1 MQNMQGNHYA
11 WTPGDEMVWE
21 KLYRRQIKTIDAVS
35 YASFKKGLQLL
46 DFDAH
51 YIPSFDQINERL
63 QKLTGWTIYPVPGLI
78 DNQYFFEQMLDRKF
92 GSTQWLRTM
101 AQLDY
106 LEEPD
111 MFHDVFGHIPL
122 LTDPAITDF
131 LYGLARVAA
140 QHLGDEDVIEKLAR
154 LYWYTIEFGLVQEGA
169 KCKIYGAGILSSI
182 GESAFCLSDDAN
194 RKTFF
199 LEEVLNT
206 PYIKDKFQ
214 EQYFVLYSMTQ
225 LKSILKN
232 LEQHFNQ
239 NN

>member
-1 MQNMQGNHYA
+1 MRQMHMNHYA
-11 WTPGDEMVWE
+11 WTPGDELVWE
-21 KLYRRQIKTIDAVS
+21 KLYRRQMKTIDLVS

-46 DFDAH
+46 EFDPH
-51 YIPSFDQINERL
+51 YIPSFDEINEKL
-63 QKLTGWTIYPVPGLI
+63 LKLTGWTIYPAPGLI
-78 DNQYFFEQMLDRKF
+78 DNRYFFEQMLERKF

-101 AQLDY
+101 SQLDY

-122 LTDPAITDF
+122 LTDPDITFF
-131 LYGLARVAA
+131 LEGLARIAG
-140 QHLGDEDVIEKLAR
+140 QHLGEEEVIERIAR

-182 GESAFCLSDDAN
+182 GETAFCLSDEAN
-194 RKTFF
+194 RKSFH
-199 LEEVLNT
+199 LETVLNT

-214 EQYFVLYSMTQ
+214 EQYFVLYSMSQ
-225 LKSILKN
+225 LKNILMD
-232 LEQHFNQ
+232 LEKYFSH